1 MSIAEGEAFDETW
14 QPSGPW
20 GSSARNLVQER
31 LIEGRIEGSTRP
43 SSGRC
48 VIGVCD
54 GCAME
59 PSRARLRQGPDKR
72 KTLAVQ
78 GFFGGSGGGI

>member
-1 MSIAEGEAFDETW
+1 MPRRSSQSTQVAPFGVADLAVKPILDASKTESITRLMVS
-14 QPSGPW
+14 PK
-20 GSSARNLVQER
+20 RLV
-31 LIEGRIEGSTRP
+31 
-43 SSGRC
+43 